1 MAVMGLTS
9 NYQGGVFVSR
19 KGRYGTASLMQL
31 FNYFRM
37 TIAGGDVERV
47 VTCFNSKD
55 TLSSSERVD
64 AE

>member
-9 NYQGGVFVSR
+9 NYQGGVFVSG

-55 TLSSSERVD
+55 T
-64 AE
+64 